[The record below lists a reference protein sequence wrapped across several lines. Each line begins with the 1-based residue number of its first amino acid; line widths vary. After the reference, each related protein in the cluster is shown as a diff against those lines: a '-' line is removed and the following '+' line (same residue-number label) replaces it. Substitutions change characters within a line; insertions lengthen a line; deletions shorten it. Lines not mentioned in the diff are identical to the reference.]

1 MYYYSAVFIS
11 IFLLAQLNYA
21 QLNADKDS
29 LDNKTPAF
37 NISNDVNYPIRF
49 DTTNPYIFY
58 NSESKLF
65 TIYKPD
71 FNLIR
76 NKLTYSIL
84 YQRSFFP
91 LLNKSPS
98 TIDRFKLFK
107 ESLRNSLVLEYKKRQ
122 KYDLGDFGRYLGIS
136 KQIFAII
143 LGIISLL

>member
-1 MYYYSAVFIS
+1 MFNYSGVIIS
-11 IFLLAQLNYA
+11 IFLLAQLGFA
-21 QLNADKDS
+21 QVNENNDS
-29 LDNKTPAF
+29 LESKTPAF

-49 DTTNPYIFY
+49 DTINPYIFY

-76 NKLTYSIL
+76 NKLTYSML

-91 LLNKSPS
+91 PLNKPPG
-98 TIDRFKLFK
+98 TIDRFNLFK
-107 ESLRNSLVLEYKKRQ
+107 ESLLNSLALEYKERQ